1 MQVLGAPKIGK
12 PCRLQRSW
20 GHLQVLSCATAAREL
35 QCRVVRRRSDVSKV
49 SKAKARN
56 YRRQNDVV
64 DSIDYKSNKISVHA
78 VGKKGLGVIATSSIK
93 CGDLLLE
100 EAPLLIFQKQS
111 FDVLFGDL
119 QDVLVDDTS
128 FDHWE
133 ESLTETLQSKCD
145 EEVRA
150 QFWDL
155 ADTCCA
161 KDKTALGIARTNAI
175 GLSDE
180 SAGLFLLLSRFNH
193 SCKPNVHNSWQE
205 DRGVQVLK
213 ATRDISEGEELCI
226 SYLSFLNL
234 CAPTRERLGELS
246 DRFGFDCL
254 CEACSRV
261 QSESDW
267 RRERLSQLCE
277 AFSRDEARNHA
288 TATNDSEDG
297 VILLRLKKRM
307 PLFFEVKEEE
317 MSRISAE
324 ASQMRGPNEAKRDG
338 LEDFVESMNMRDGLR
353 ETTDLIEQEF
363 AGNPAALSLIFFG
376 AFRRAAGVGRKS
388 AAKSLAKAA
397 WKATVAS
404 EGSSWRAEL
413 LKTLA
418 SDGKP

>member
-1 MQVLGAPKIGK
+1 MRLHCFIQSSQSSHSGLPLQVLGAPKIGK

-277 AFSRDEARNHA
+277 AFSRDEA
-288 TATNDSEDG
+288 
-297 VILLRLKKRM
+297 
-307 PLFFEVKEEE
+307 
-317 MSRISAE
+317 
-324 ASQMRGPNEAKRDG
+324 SQMRGPNEAKRDG